1 MWVFFFFF
9 LTIGWH
15 TYGLYYRAEK
25 NYAEAVKCYKKALA
39 CTEEENLVILR
50 DLGSLQMQIR
60 DYDGIVKTRQA
71 VLKQRPQMTAH
82 WVQLAVAAH
91 VAGNQDL
98 AEKTLDSAIKRMR
111 DDRETFMKENRSAAH
126 EKKRAAVQALQR
138 DWLQSRHELSE
149 LLMYRV
155 QMYEEDKQYAE
166 GVEYMRQNAADI
178 ADKLGMRERTAA
190 LLLKAQRYAEAA
202 TAYETLLRINS
213 DNLDYHR
220 GYLAAKLAGVAVAAA
235 PYETLRA
242 HCAAVEA
249 AYAGSRLT
257 QVFCLTLLR
266 GADYAAL
273 FERVL
278 VANVRRGVPSM
289 YQVLK
294 PTLDTAE
301 RVAAVRALLER
312 MLASLAAH
320 GTFDGA
326 PAGARE
332 REAPSCT
339 LWTTLF
345 AAQFFARHGDVARA
359 QDLVAAAERHTPTAI
374 EVYMAKAKVLARA
387 GDAVG
392 AAEAFEHARKMDLAD
407 RYLNN
412 KATKYLLRANRP
424 TAATDTI
431 ALFLKGEEHGTPHQ
445 LLAGTQCS
453 WFEWELGRCY
463 ERLGDRARALK
474 RYASICDHF
483 SGHVQESFDYNYYA
497 FRKNTVRAYEQLLRF
512 TETLPERAMY
522 RRATLRAVELYLAI
536 AAARAA
542 DPAAAAAAAAARDAF
557 ARADAERE
565 QRRRTAPAPKKDA
578 DAPPEPDA
586 DPDGLRLACAADP
599 LAAAQRLLDEML
611 ANTRNPRVPLRMP
624 PGVFAT
630 AARLALARGR
640 PADAVALVRRA
651 AETAETEGEDSEDD
665 GSVVRAALLVMHGV
679 PEDTAGR
686 DWVRA
691 HVLAGAADV
700 GAAVQG
706 ALERARTLPACVE
719 VLRAAEAVLA
729 GAQQA
734 VLRPTLGARLE
745 QYADAELGDLV
756 EAARFVQGSAL
767 FDDDARCTFLAHCR
781 SRYPGGTVFDLVAH
795 PVQEE
800 GTEPARP

>member
-1 MWVFFFFF
+1 M
-9 LTIGWH
+9 IGWH

-25 NYAEAVKCYKKALA
+25 NYAEAVKCYKKALG
-39 CTEEENLVILR
+39 CTKEENLVILR

-71 VLKQRPQMTAH
+71 VLKQRPQMNMH

-91 VAGNQDL
+91 VAGNQVL
-98 AEKTLDSAIKRMR
+98 AEETLDGAIKRLR
-111 DDRETFMKENRSAAH
+111 SDRETFVKENQSAAH

-149 LLMYRV
+149 LIMYRV
-155 QMYEEDKQYAE
+155 QMYAEDGQYAE
-166 GVEYMRQNAADI
+166 GVEYMRANAADI
-178 ADKLGMRERTAA
+178 ADKLGMREQTAA

-202 TAYETLLRINS
+202 AAYETLLRINS

-220 GYLAAKLAGVAVAAA
+220 GYLAAKLEAADAGAAVAAA
-235 PYETLRA
+235 PYDAVKA
-242 HCAAVEA
+242 HCAALQA

-266 GADYAAL
+266 GADYAEL

-278 VANVRRGVPSM
+278 VENVRRGVPSM

-320 GTFDGA
+320 GTFDGQ
-326 PAGARE
+326 PARGE
-332 REAPSCT
+332 REAPACT

-345 AAQFFARHGDVARA
+345 AAQFCARHGELARA
-359 QDLVAAAERHTPTAI
+359 RALVAAAERHTPTAV
-374 EVYMAKAKVLARA
+374 EVYMVKAKVLARA
-387 GDAVG
+387 GDAAG

-424 TAATDTI
+424 AAATGTI
-431 ALFLKGEEHGTPHQ
+431 SLFLKGEEHGTPHQ

-453 WFEWELGRCY
+453 WFEWELGQCY
-463 ERLGDRARALK
+463 ERLGDAPRALK

-483 SGHVQESFDYNYYA
+483 AGHVQESFDYNYYA

-512 TETLPERAMY
+512 TETLPERPMY
-522 RRATLRAVELYLAI
+522 RRATLRAVELYLEI
-536 AAARAA
+536 AARRAA
-542 DPAAAAAAAAARDAF
+542 DPAAAAAAADARAAF
-557 ARADAERE
+557 ARADEERE
-565 QRRRTAPAPKKDA
+565 RRRRTAPAPKSGA

-586 DPDGLRLACAADP
+586 DPDGLRLASAADP
-599 LAAAQRLLDEML
+599 LADAQRLMDEML
-611 ANTRNPRVPLRMP
+611 ANTRNPRVPLHMP
-624 PGVFAT
+624 AAVYST

-640 PADAVALVRRA
+640 PADAAALVRRA
-651 AETAETEGEDSEDD
+651 AETAAANKDD
-665 GSVVRAALLVMHGV
+665 DYAHATVVRAALLVL
-679 PEDTAGR
+679 AGAPADCAGL

-691 HVLAGAADV
+691 HVLAEAAEV
-700 GAAVQG
+700 PA
-706 ALERARTLPACVE
+706 ALEHALAAARTLPACVE
-719 VLRAAEAVLA
+719 LLRAAERVVAPEQH
-729 GAQQA
+729 AQQRA
-734 VLRPTLGARLE
+734 ALAAHLERFPDAALGA
-745 QYADAELGDLV
+745 LV
-756 EAARFVQGSAL
+756 DAARFVQGSAL
-767 FDDDARCTFLAHCR
+767 FDDAVRGSFLAHCR
-781 SRYPGGTVFDLVAH
+781 SRFPGATVFDLVEH
-795 PVQEE
+795 PRQEE
-800 GTEPARP
+800 EEPAPSSPAQKP